1 MLSLVYAIAHDD
13 NSDVIQLLLDQN
25 KHSVIRGEAMAE
37 NPAAIHVCE
46 SVVSCIRGLGCEGC
60 DSLTQRLLERGTR
73 RRKSVTHIA

>member
-46 SVVSCIRGLGCEGC
+46 SVASCVRGLDC
-60 DSLTQRLLERGTR
+60 DSLDATPR
-73 RRKSVTHIA
+73 